1 MAKQLNPSEVAEI
14 LRRGTFDD
22 LVGALEDEHL
32 ECKAAPYQLQHEPQK
47 YELAKDVSMVVN
59 RSARS
64 GGEGG
69 HLLLGVRTE
78 PSLEYHADMVAEV
91 RPFDRGLVNPKQ
103 YLDVLHDWLTP
114 APEGLDV
121 AWFPS
126 AADAA
131 RGIVAITVPPQPRDR
146 WPCIVG
152 KVIDEGGKRRGVAV
166 SYVERHGEHAVEWTP
181 AEFQRLLREG
191 ARADTV
197 SNQLAALGEQMARLS
212 EQVQRGQVPPA
223 APPGP
228 SDAAQTY
235 GVRLGMAVTAAN
247 LRGAAV
253 YALTVAP
260 IDTVT
265 LPTLFRGPN
274 EALPRLLADP
284 PRFRG
289 GGWDMAVRGELDVVE
304 GRLRRGVAPGSKILE
319 CWYDGALVHAAD
331 ATGYLCWGPKTRG
344 DVRRINPMALAES
357 TLLFAMLAEAVY
369 ANHATPRPTAVRFGL
384 SLQRLDVGARTMLSS
399 GGIKSAGFEWDMNV
413 KQAPGRDFEFVV
425 DVGDTWTP
433 GEVAYSLTRSVYL
446 WFGFTEEQIPY
457 VAEEEGVR
465 RITREKLLADAGP

>member
-1 MAKQLNPSEVAEI
+1 MAKRLTPSEVAEI

-32 ECKAAPYQLQHEPQK
+32 ECKAAPYQLQHNHQC
-47 YELAKDVSMVVN
+47 YELAKDVSMIVN

-69 HLLLGVRTE
+69 HLLLGVSTE
-78 PSLEYHADMVAEV
+78 PSPEYHADVVAEV
-91 RPFDRGLVNPKQ
+91 RPFDRSLVNPKQ

-121 AWFPS
+121 TWFPS
-126 AADAA
+126 AAGAA
-131 RGIVAITVPPQPRDR
+131 RGIVAITIPPQPRDR
-146 WPCIVG
+146 WPCIVC

-181 AEFQRLLREG
+181 ADFQRLLREG
-191 ARADTV
+191 ARADAV
-197 SNQLAALGEQMARLS
+197 SNQLEVLGERMDKLS
-212 EQVQRGQVPPA
+212 EQVQRGLTKGPP

-228 SDAAQTY
+228 SDAVQSY
-235 GVRLGMAVTAAN
+235 GVRLVIAVTAAN
-247 LRGAAV
+247 LHGAAV
-253 YALTVAP
+253 YALTAAP

-265 LPTLFRGPN
+265 LSTLFRGPK
-274 EALPRLLADP
+274 EALPRLLAAP
-284 PRFRG
+284 PRFRA

-304 GRLRRGVAPGSKILE
+304 GRLLRGVAPGSKILE
-319 CWYDGALVHAAD
+319 CWFDGALIHAAD
-331 ATGYLCWGPKTRG
+331 ATNYLCWGPKTRG

-369 ANHATPRPTAVRFGL
+369 INHATPRPTAVRFGL

-399 GGIKSAGFEWDMNV
+399 GGIKSAGFEWDMYV
-413 KQAPGRDFEFVV
+413 KQAPGRDFEFVR

-433 GEVAYSLTRSVYL
+433 GEVAYDLTRSVYT
-446 WFGFTEEQIPY
+446 WFGFTEDQIPY

-465 RITREKLLADAGP
+465 RITREKLLADAG

>member
-14 LRRGTFDD
+14 LRRGAFDD

-32 ECKAAPYQLQHEPQK
+32 
-47 YELAKDVSMVVN
+47 
-59 RSARS
+59 
-64 GGEGG
+64 
-69 HLLLGVRTE
+69 
-78 PSLEYHADMVAEV
+78 
-91 RPFDRGLVNPKQ
+91 
-103 YLDVLHDWLTP
+103 DWLTP

-191 ARADTV
+191 ARADAV
-197 SNQLAALGEQMARLS
+197 ANQLAALGEQMARLS

-253 YALTVAP
+253 YVLTAAP
-260 IDTVT
+260 IETVT

-319 CWYDGALVHAAD
+319 CWYDGALIHAAD

-344 DVRRINPMALAES
+344 DVRRINPLALAES

-369 ANHATPRPTAVRFGL
+369 ANHATPRPAVVRFGRRQGL
-384 SLQRLDVGARTMLSS
+384 AEQSLDESPASAGGTHGRMTNVMKTLRWVLVFAFYLVADLSS
-399 GGIKSAGFEWDMNV
+399 PVML
-413 KQAPGRDFEFVV
+413 
-425 DVGDTWTP
+425 TP
-433 GEVAYSLTRSVYL
+433 LFDGEVEESIHRAGHRRDGLVVRVRDQSVAATTSAALARRAPTPTAPRAETHYS
-446 WFGFTEEQIPY
+446 
-457 VAEEEGVR
+457 GVR
-465 RITREKLLADAGP
+465 KLPAPDPDSASSPEDH